1 MLRGLSSASV
11 VKEHIF
17 SCYFLSGK
25 SITMSEGETSTSRD
39 GADDGER
46 VLPSDLAAL
55 IETAVERAVNA
66 RMPPSGGP
74 GE

>member
-1 MLRGLSSASV
+1 
-11 VKEHIF
+11 
-17 SCYFLSGK
+17 
-25 SITMSEGETSTSRD
+25 MSEGETSTSRD
-39 GADDGER
+39 GAGDGEC
-46 VLPSDLAAL
+46 VLPSDLATL